1 MRLNSYKV
9 LVYCR
14 DEALLS
20 YLQRVLKRDEEIEVV
35 FPPPAEPVAAE
46 IVVEGYLTPLEVE
59 RLQQLVDAG
68 SVQKAAEAAC
78 VSERTFQNELGWIR
92 AKLGVQSTLEAVV
105 WAFRKGLIR

>member
-1 MRLNSYKV
+1 M
-9 LVYCR
+9 
-14 DEALLS
+14 
-20 YLQRVLKRDEEIEVV
+20 
-35 FPPPAEPVAAE
+35 
-46 IVVEGYLTPLEVE
+46 EGYITPLEVK

-68 SVQKAAEAAC
+68 SVQKAAAAAC